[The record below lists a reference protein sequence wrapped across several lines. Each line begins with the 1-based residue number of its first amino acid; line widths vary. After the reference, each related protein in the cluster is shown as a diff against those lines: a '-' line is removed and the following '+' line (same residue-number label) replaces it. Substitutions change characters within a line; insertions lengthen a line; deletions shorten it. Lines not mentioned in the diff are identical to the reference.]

1 MLPPPADDCAGLIAE
16 DGVVCRR
23 SIVKSNYP
31 TSAGRT
37 GEYATFIGEHRFCS
51 SGGIVSKDDLADRAA
66 RVIAGDEVLGS
77 SRVVRDTCAG
87 DEELK
92 LRARRI
98 DVDSK
103 CAGTCAENDGVNL
116 NAAGEIDIGYT

>member
-31 TSAGRT
+31 TSTGRT
-37 GEYATFIGEHRFCS
+37 GEYATFIGENRFCS

-66 RVIAGDEVLGS
+66 RV
-77 SRVVRDTCAG
+77 CAG

-98 DVDSK
+98 DVDNKSTG
-103 CAGTCAENDGVNL
+103 ACAENDAVNL
-116 NAAGEIDIGYT
+116 NAAGKIDIGYT

>member
-51 SGGIVSKDDLADRAA
+51 RGGIVPKHDLADCAA
-66 RVIAGDEVLGS
+66 RVITGDEVLGN
-77 SRVVRDTCAG
+77 SRVVRNTCAG
-87 DEELK
+87 DEKLK
-92 LRARRI
+92 LCARRN

-103 CAGTCAENDGVNL
+103 STGACAEDDAVNL